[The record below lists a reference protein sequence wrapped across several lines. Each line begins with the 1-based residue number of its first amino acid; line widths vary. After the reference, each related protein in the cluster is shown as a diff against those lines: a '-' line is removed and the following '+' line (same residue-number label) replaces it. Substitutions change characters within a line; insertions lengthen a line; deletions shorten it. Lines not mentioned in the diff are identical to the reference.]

1 MRRLRP
7 VFAPL
12 LALCAGSA
20 LAAPGTQEIPVDLP
34 PDIREDVQTFL
45 KALEPALAPAQDA
58 DELAGGIEEIS
69 EIEELTASK
78 PAEET
83 PAENAEPPVP
93 PAPVPEEPH
102 AEAAENAEPVP
113 AVEVHAESAE
123 SAETDSVAT
132 PAFDAIVALF
142 AENNGLEPK
151 IERDI
156 LAHEAKARGLSCE
169 AFALKVIDDAGLAFD
184 ESGNLVDKP
193 VEGEAVPADEIV
205 SPVDKPVEGEAPAA
219 VRDGE
224 AAATEPMADD
234 EVAITE
240 STPAAEPPVVD
251 SPQVAAA
258 QPAAMVPQTVRDL
271 AAAHPPR
278 PADANAP
285 SVEVLVAPNGFTWQ
299 GLEVEKEDLVERIR
313 IFGKNTPGAHLRIR
327 TFEEVPVETIRDVM
341 AAAQD
346 AGIGHVSVSIPSVSV
361 PRIAP

>member
-7 VFAPL
+7 AFAPL

-45 KALEPALAPAQDA
+45 KALEPALAPAEDA

-69 EIEELTASK
+69 EVGELTTSQ

-83 PAENAEPPVP
+83 HAESAEPPVP

-123 SAETDSVAT
+123 GAEADSVAT
-132 PAFDAIVALF
+132 PAFDAIVALY
-142 AENNGLEPK
+142 ALNNGLEPK
-151 IERDI
+151 LAREI
-156 LAHEAKARGLSCE
+156 LAQEAKAKGLSCE
-169 AFALKVIDDAGLAFD
+169 AFALKVIDDAGFAFD
-184 ESGNLVDKP
+184 ESGDLVDKP
-193 VEGEAVPADEIV
+193 VEEEAVPADEIGSPV
-205 SPVDKPVEGEAPAA
+205 DKPVDEEAVPADEIGFPVDKPVEGEAPAA
-219 VRDGE
+219 VRGGE
-224 AAATEPMADD
+224 AAATEPMASD
-234 EVAITE
+234 EVAT
-240 STPAAEPPVVD
+240 
-251 SPQVAAA
+251 
-258 QPAAMVPQTVRDL
+258 MVPQTVRDI

-278 PADANAP
+278 PTDANAP

>member
-1 MRRLRP
+1 M
-7 VFAPL
+7 
-12 LALCAGSA
+12 
-20 LAAPGTQEIPVDLP
+20 
-34 PDIREDVQTFL
+34 
-45 KALEPALAPAQDA
+45 
-58 DELAGGIEEIS
+58 
-69 EIEELTASK
+69 
-78 PAEET
+78 
-83 PAENAEPPVP
+83 
-93 PAPVPEEPH
+93 
-102 AEAAENAEPVP
+102 
-113 AVEVHAESAE
+113 EVHAESAE

-193 VEGEAVPADEIV
+193 VEGEAVPADEIG
-205 SPVDKPVEGEAPAA
+205 SLVDKPVEDEAPAA
-219 VRDGE
+219 VRGGE

-271 AAAHPPR
+271 AAAHPTR